1 VASPWRGCYA
11 LSKYG
16 LAYQLT
22 RPARRFAG
30 RAFFSSFFNLTSLLL
45 PKITIIAFI
54 YKHLPLRN
62 LLLFQPMRFTTSF
75 RWLLALLLAV
85 GSLSAAQ
92 ASHIRGGDIT
102 YATIAS
108 TTANVPRYHVVVR
121 QFLDPAGIAPRTD
134 IQLYISRGGCTPI
147 NGGYNP
153 ALIAPRTQLLNSN
166 LQTCGTAN
174 PFYKIGVYELDID
187 LPLPLGQWVISTID
201 NARSQSIINIANASS
216 QNLYLSAYLDNS
228 AAMQDASP
236 VFQSMLQPI
245 VGITAP
251 MPYSMSAFDVDGDS
265 LVYELIQ
272 PANNCNQPIAYYP
285 STFAP
290 HYTINAATGA
300 LTATAAASISAQGY
314 YTIAAKVSAYRKVAN
329 SWVLIGYVIRDTVY
343 LLFPNTNQP
352 PAFTTMQVNGGAAQP
367 LSTIVTLAPGQTVN
381 VLLQATDPDATQL
394 LRFASAAA
402 GVVPGLSLTQVG
414 TTGSAQLTW
423 QVPATLPAG
432 RYSLLVSVFDDGCP
446 YNASEE
452 RSITFVVN
460 GNRPLAT
467 RAAATATDV
476 FPTPFREQVQFSTAP
491 NQAIILVDALGR
503 EVARLTSTPS
513 GLVRWQPAPSLPA
526 GLYLA
531 HSASSGQPLARLL
544 RAE

>member
-1 VASPWRGCYA
+1 
-11 LSKYG
+11 
-16 LAYQLT
+16 
-22 RPARRFAG
+22 
-30 RAFFSSFFNLTSLLL
+30 
-45 PKITIIAFI
+45 
-54 YKHLPLRN
+54 
-62 LLLFQPMRFTTSF
+62 MRIFTLF

-102 YATIAS
+102 YATVAS
-108 TTANVPRYHVVVR
+108 TTAGVPRYHVVVR

-134 IQLYISRGGCTPI
+134 IQLYVSRGGCTFL

-166 LQTCGTAN
+166 LQTCGTVN
-174 PFYKIGVYELDID
+174 PFYKIAVYEIDID
-187 LPLPLGQWVISTID
+187 LPLPLGQWILSTID
-201 NARSQSIINIANASS
+201 NARTPAIMNLLNAGS
-216 QNLYLSAYLDNS
+216 QNMYLEAYLDNS
-228 AAMQDASP
+228 AATQDASP

-245 VGITAP
+245 VGTTAP
-251 MPYSMSAFDVDGDS
+251 MPYSMSAFDTDGDS

-272 PANNCNQPIAYYP
+272 PAGNCNQPIPYSP

-300 LTATAAASISAQGY
+300 LTATAAASTSAQGY
-314 YTIAAKVSAYRKVAN
+314 YTIAAKVSAYRKVGPNRWA
-329 SWVLIGYVIRDTVY
+329 LIGYVIRDTVY

-352 PAFTTMQVNGGAAQP
+352 PSFTTMQVNGGAAQP
-367 LSTIVTLAPGQTVN
+367 LSATVTALPGQTVN
-381 VLLQATDPDATQL
+381 VLLQATDPNTTQQ

-402 GVVPGLSLTQVG
+402 GVVPGLSLAQVG

-423 QVPATLPAG
+423 QVPATLPPG
-432 RYSLLVSVFDDGCP
+432 RYALMVSVFDDGCP

-452 RSITFVVN
+452 RTITFVVN

-476 FPTPFREQVQFSTAP
+476 FPVPFREQVQFTTAP
-491 NQAIILVDALGR
+491 NQAVILVDALGR

-513 GLVRWQPAPSLPA
+513 GLVHWQPAATLPA

-531 HSASSGQPLARLL
+531 RSASSGQPLARLL